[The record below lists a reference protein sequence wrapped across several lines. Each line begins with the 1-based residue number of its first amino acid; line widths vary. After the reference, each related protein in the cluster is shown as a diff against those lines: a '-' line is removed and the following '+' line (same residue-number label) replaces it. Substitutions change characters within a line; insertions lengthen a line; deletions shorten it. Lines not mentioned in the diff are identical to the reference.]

1 MEHLYRIW
9 RSDWVR
15 IDLAPSSDGDGTNTT
30 VMYRQVICGFIIEDL
45 GVPAVFGFAAIVFA
59 LLIVA
64 TYFLALESTYDRPEP
79 KPIDCDNKEDLD
91 FEEEEEDLKAPKTSE
106 VKRTYR
112 QQLGL
117 WNGRMSNQ
125 SFWLGVVKP
134 FGLVVFPAVAYGVLA
149 FSVSFSL
156 LVGVPIVTSVV
167 FAQPPYSLT
176 PSQIGLTNLP
186 LVAVS
191 IVGGLFTGWFAN
203 VAGNYM
209 ARTNGSQA
217 GVFEP
222 EFRLVLLVISGP
234 ITTAGLIGIGITLDQ
249 TLPLA
254 WVLVWMS
261 VFSFGT
267 LFNVQVILT
276 YVVDCFPEQS
286 GQAFSTMN
294 LISSLFIFVG
304 SGVLITWYE
313 MVGPMVVFGSL
324 AAASVILLVTTI
336 PLYVFG
342 KRMRAYMAEILWTHK
357 VLT

>member
-1 MEHLYRIW
+1 MH
-9 RSDWVR
+9 
-15 IDLAPSSDGDGTNTT
+15 
-30 VMYRQVICGFIIEDL
+30 RQIICGFIIEDL
-45 GVPAVFGFAAIVFA
+45 GVSAVFGFAAIVFA

-64 TYFLALESTYDRPEP
+64 SYLLAVESTYNRPEP
-79 KPIDCDNKEDLD
+79 RAVDYKSKDDYD
-91 FEEEEEDLKAPKTSE
+91 FEEEEDLKVSKEPEAKKT
-106 VKRTYR
+106 YL
-112 QQLGL
+112 QQLAL

-134 FGLVVFPAVAYGVLA
+134 FGLIAFPAVAYSVFAFTVA
-149 FSVSFSL
+149 FSF

-167 FAQPPYSLT
+167 FAQPPYNLT

-186 LVAVS
+186 LVIVS
-191 IVGGLFTGWFAN
+191 IIGGLFTGWFAN

-222 EFRLVLLVISGP
+222 EFRLLLLVISGP
-234 ITTAGLIGIGITLDQ
+234 ITTAGLIGTGIALDQ
-249 TLPLA
+249 ALPLA

-286 GQAFSTMN
+286 GQAFSTIN
-294 LISSLFIFVG
+294 LFASIVIFVG

-324 AAASVILLVTTI
+324 AAVSVISSVASI

-342 KRMRAYMAEILWTHK
+342 KRMRASMAGLEWTHK
-357 VLT
+357 LLK

>member
-1 MEHLYRIW
+1 
-9 RSDWVR
+9 
-15 IDLAPSSDGDGTNTT
+15 
-30 VMYRQVICGFIIEDL
+30 MYRQIICGFIIEDL
-45 GVPAVFGFAAIVFA
+45 GVSAVFGFAAIVFA
-59 LLIVA
+59 LLILA
-64 TYFLALESTYDRPEP
+64 SYFLAVESTYYRPEP
-79 KPIDCDNKEDLD
+79 KPVDYNSKDD
-91 FEEEEEDLKAPKTSE
+91 FDFEEEEDLKASKEPE
-106 VKRTYR
+106 AKRTYF
-112 QQLGL
+112 QQLAL

-134 FGLVVFPAVAYGVLA
+134 FGLIAFPAVAYGVFAFTVA
-149 FSVSFSL
+149 FSF

-167 FAQPPYSLT
+167 FAQPPYNLT

-186 LVAVS
+186 LVIVS
-191 IVGGLFTGWFAN
+191 ITGGLFTGWFAN

-222 EFRLVLLVISGP
+222 EFRLLLLVISGP
-234 ITTAGLIGIGITLDQ
+234 ITTAGLIGTGVALDQ
-249 TLPLA
+249 ALPLA

-286 GQAFSTMN
+286 GQAFSTIN
-294 LISSLFIFVG
+294 LFASIVIFVG

-313 MVGPMVVFGSL
+313 MVGPLVVFGSL
-324 AAASVILLVTTI
+324 AAVSVITSVTSI

-342 KRMRAYMAEILWTHK
+342 KRMRTSMAGLEWTHK
-357 VLT
+357 LLK

>member
-1 MEHLYRIW
+1 MRTITGLASAPGLSLLTATIADIFFVHERGFYIAIW
-9 RSDWVR
+9 NICIGSGGQ
-15 IDLAPSSDGDGTNTT
+15 IG
-30 VMYRQVICGFIIEDL
+30 QVICGFIIEDL

-79 KPIDCDNKEDLD
+79 KPIDCDSKEDLD

-106 VKRTYR
+106 VKKTYR
-112 QQLGL
+112 QQLAL

-191 IVGGLFTGWFAN
+191 IIGGLVTGWFAN
-203 VAGNYM
+203 VAGSFM

-217 GVFEP
+217 GVFE
-222 EFRLVLLVISGP
+222 R
-234 ITTAGLIGIGITLDQ
+234 TLNQ